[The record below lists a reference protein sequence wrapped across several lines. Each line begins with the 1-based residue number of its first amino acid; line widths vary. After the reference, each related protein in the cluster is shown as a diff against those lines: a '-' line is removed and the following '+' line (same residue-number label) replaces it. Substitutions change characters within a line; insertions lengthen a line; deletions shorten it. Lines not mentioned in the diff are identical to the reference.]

1 MRVRKGGMLR
11 QAAKGQEKGKQYDND
26 KDEVTASMKKN
37 VWTTAVLTTALA
49 ATVITGCE
57 SRSTTEKPA
66 ETTKAEQKKTP
77 DNLNLS
83 GFPVVSSPIT
93 LTLMGSKTA
102 NQLAWNDMVFFQEM
116 EKLTN
121 IKFTFDTPAAES
133 YKEKL
138 NLRFASGNLPD
149 VLFGANLQ
157 PADEIMFGGQG
168 QLIPLEKL
176 IADYAPNIRKLL
188 DDNPDIRR
196 NITTPDGH
204 IYSLPF
210 IDTPDAFGVYPKLW
224 INESWLKALNLQ
236 MPKTVDELVAV
247 LRAFKNNDPNK
258 NGKQDEIPMS
268 FNLAA
273 AGGVP
278 DIQNVLLNAFGFTG
292 PMSVDK
298 DNVRFAPAAPEYK
311 AYLSFMNQLYT
322 EGLLDKEG
330 YSQTVQQKNAK
341 GNAGRIG
348 VFAAGGPFQVV
359 GNDQDK
365 NYSILPPLTS
375 QVNATPF
382 AVRANNL
389 TKGTFAI
396 TKSNKSP
403 EATIRWVDYLYSAE
417 GALLAAQGI
426 EGKHYEYVDNKQG
439 LKALVPAGANPA
451 EFRGTISP
459 NAGTLIPRIHE
470 PVQKLNNY
478 NLKETNPLNY
488 HIEQETNSKL
498 RPIARN
504 SFPLIYFSMEQQQQ
518 LKVLET
524 DISTYVNEMSGK
536 FTVGDVALDSK
547 WNEYTAT
554 LDKMN
559 VKQYVSIYQQAYNQW
574 AANK

>member
-1 MRVRKGGMLR
+1 
-11 QAAKGQEKGKQYDND
+11 
-26 KDEVTASMKKN
+26 MKKN
-37 VWTTAVLTTALA
+37 IWTAAVLATALA
-49 ATVITGCE
+49 ATVLTGCE
-57 SRSTTEKPA
+57 SRSAKEQPA
-66 ETTKAEQKKTP
+66 ETSNAEQGKTP
-77 DNLNLS
+77 ENLNLS
-83 GFPVVSSPIT
+83 GFPVVSEPIT
-93 LTLMGSKTA
+93 LELMGSKTA
-102 NQLAWNDMVFFQEM
+102 NQLAWNEMVFFQEM

-121 IKFTFDTPAAES
+121 IRFTFDTPAAES

-138 NLRFASGNLPD
+138 KLRFASGNLPD
-149 VLFGANLQ
+149 VLFGANLL
-157 PADEIMFGGQG
+157 PADEVMFGGQG

-176 IADYAPNIRKLL
+176 IAGYAPNISKLL
-188 DDNPDIRR
+188 ENNPDLRR

-210 IDTPDAFGVYPKLW
+210 VDMPDSFGAYPKLW

-236 MPKTVDELVAV
+236 MPKTVDELTTV

-268 FNLAA
+268 FHLAA

-278 DIQNVLLNAFGFTG
+278 DIQATLLNAFGFTG
-292 PMSVDK
+292 TLSVDK
-298 DNVRFAPAAPEYK
+298 DKVRFAPAEPEYK
-311 AYLSFMNQLYT
+311 AYLSFMNQLYA

-359 GNDQDK
+359 GNNLDK
-365 NYSILPPLTS
+365 DYGILPPLAS
-375 QVNATPF
+375 QVNTTPF
-382 AVRANNL
+382 AVRTNNM

-439 LKALVPAGANPA
+439 LKALIPTGANPA

-459 NAGTLIPRIHE
+459 NAGTFIPRIHE
-470 PVQKLNNY
+470 PVQKLNSY

-498 RPIARN
+498 RPVAKN

-524 DISTYVNEMSGK
+524 DTTTYVNEMSGK

-547 WNEYTAT
+547 WNDYMAT

-559 VKQYVSIYQQAYNQW
+559 VKQYVSIYQQAYDQW
-574 AANK
+574 AATQ

>member
-1 MRVRKGGMLR
+1 MLR
-11 QAAKGQEKGKQYDND
+11 KAATGQKKGKQYDND
-26 KDEVTASMKKN
+26 KDEVTASMKKH

-236 MPKTVDELVAV
+236 MPKTVDELIAV

-382 AVRANNL
+382 SVRANNL

-498 RPIARN
+498 RPVARN
-504 SFPLIYFSMEQQQQ
+504 SFPLIYFSMDQQQQ

-524 DISTYVNEMSGK
+524 DITTYVNEMSGK

-574 AANK
+574 AGKK